1 MSGFESIVDQK
12 QPIRL
17 LKNILLNRTIPNALL
32 FSGIDGIGKNTTAI
46 AFAMA
51 CNCGGKESIFSP
63 DAEATKANNGYS
75 SDDHLSAADPC
86 GHCRSC
92 RKIQSGN
99 HPDIIRVEPSGPFI
113 RIKQIRDICDTLSLK
128 PYEARLRIVIISDA
142 QAMNPQAAN
151 ALLKVLEE
159 PPDRT
164 VLILTAL
171 QPSDLLP
178 TIVSRCQHIRFS
190 PIHREELKTFLVEK
204 HGLDAKDAAIFSAM
218 ANGSVAKALSMIR
231 KNSQANWVCLRDWLL
246 NIIGLEQVGS
256 LSLQPI
262 IILLSFAERLSKNK
276 EIIQDS
282 LEIIKTYLRDLII
295 YKYSPEKIINKD
307 LIRKIQYA
315 SQKIAVKSLLSQIEA
330 IQTAQKDIQANTN
343 LRLTL
348 EVMMLRLSRVEKFG
362 I

>member
-1 MSGFESIVDQK
+1 VSWFESIIDQE

-32 FSGIDGIGKNTTAI
+32 FTGADGIGKSTAAL

-51 CNCGGKESIFSP
+51 CNCEGGESLP
-63 DAEATKANNGYS
+63 NNGHS
-75 SDDHLSAADPC
+75 SDDHLSADDPC
-86 GHCRSC
+86 GRCRSC

-128 PYEARLRIVIISDA
+128 PYEARFRVVIISDA

-151 ALLKVLEE
+151 AMLKVLEE
-159 PPDRT
+159 PPART

-171 QPSDLLP
+171 QTSDLLP

-190 PIHREELKTFLVEK
+190 PISREKLKTFLVEK
-204 HGLDAKDAAIFSAM
+204 HGLNAEDAAIFSAM
-218 ANGSVAKALSMIR
+218 ANGSMTKALSMLR
-231 KNSQANWVCLRDWLL
+231 KNSQANWICLRDWLL
-246 NIIGLEQVGS
+246 NIIGLEQAGS

>member
-1 MSGFESIVDQK
+1 VFWFESIIDQE

-17 LKNILLNRTIPNALL
+17 LKNILLNMTIPGALL
-32 FSGIDGIGKNTTAI
+32 FTGTDGIGKSTTAL

-51 CNCGGKESIFSP
+51 CNCGEG
-63 DAEATKANNGYS
+63 EA
-75 SDDHLSAADPC
+75 LSVATPC
-86 GHCRSC
+86 GRCRSC

-113 RIKQIRDICDTLSLK
+113 RVKQIRDICDTLSLK

-142 QAMNPQAAN
+142 QAMNLQAAN

-159 PPDRT
+159 PPVRT

-171 QPSDLLP
+171 QTYDLLP

-190 PIHREELKTFLVEK
+190 PVHREQIETFLVEK
-204 HGLDAKDAAIFSAM
+204 HGVNAEDAAIFSAM
-218 ANGSVAKALSMIR
+218 ANGSLNKALSMIE
-231 KNSQANWVCLRDWLL
+231 KNSHANWICLRDWLL
-246 NIIGLEQVGS
+246 NIIGLEKTGS
-256 LSLQPI
+256 LSLEPI

-276 EIIQDS
+276 KIIQDS

-295 YKYSPEKIINKD
+295 YKYNPEKIINKD

-315 SQKIAVKSLLSQIEA
+315 SQKIEVKSLLSKIEA
-330 IQTAQKDIQANTN
+330 IQTAQKDIRANTN

-348 EVMMLRLSRVEKFG
+348 EVMMLRLARNGV
-362 I
+362 

>member
-1 MSGFESIVDQK
+1 VSGFESIIDQK

-17 LKNILLNRTIPNALL
+17 LKNIILNRTIPNALL
-32 FSGIDGIGKNTTAI
+32 FTGTYGIGKNTAAL

-51 CNCGGKESIFSP
+51 CNCGEKKSIHSS
-63 DAEATKANNGYS
+63 DAEEIQANNDYS
-75 SDDHLSAADPC
+75 SDDHPSASAC
-86 GHCRSC
+86 GRCKSC

-99 HPDIIRVEPSGPFI
+99 HPDIIRVEPSGSFI
-113 RIKQIRDICDTLSLK
+113 RINQIRDICDTLSLK

-142 QAMNPQAAN
+142 QAMNLQAAN

-171 QPSDLLP
+171 QASDLLP

-190 PIHREELKTFLVEK
+190 PISREKLKTFLVEK
-204 HGLDAKDAAIFSAM
+204 HGLDAEDAAIFSAM
-218 ANGSVAKALSMIR
+218 ANGSIAKALSMIR
-231 KNSQANWVCLRDWLL
+231 NNSLANWIRLRDWLL
-246 NIIGLEQVGS
+246 NIIGLEQTGS

-262 IILLSFAERLSKNK
+262 IILFSFAERLSKNK

-330 IQTAQKDIQANTN
+330 IQKAQKDIQANTN

>member
-1 MSGFESIVDQK
+1 MCGFESIVDQK

-17 LKNILLNRTIPNALL
+17 LKNILLHRTIPNALL
-32 FSGIDGIGKNTTAI
+32 FTGIDGIGKNTSAI

-51 CNCGGKESIFSP
+51 CNCGGRK
-63 DAEATKANNGYS
+63 
-75 SDDHLSAADPC
+75 AADPC
-86 GHCRSC
+86 GRCRSC

-113 RIKQIRDICDTLSLK
+113 RINQIRDICDTLSLK

-159 PPDRT
+159 PPART

-171 QPSDLLP
+171 RASDLLP

-190 PIHREELKTFLVEK
+190 PIHREKLKTFLVEK
-204 HGLDAKDAAIFSAM
+204 HGLNAEDAAIFLAM
-218 ANGSVAKALSMIR
+218 ANGSIARVLSMIR
-231 KNSQANWVCLRDWLL
+231 KNSQANWICFRNWLL
-246 NIIGLEQVGS
+246 NIIGLEQTES
-256 LSLQPI
+256 LSPQPVV
-262 IILLSFAERLSKNK
+262 ILLSFAERLSKNK
-276 EIIQDS
+276 EIIHDS

-295 YKYSPEKIINKD
+295 CKYSPEKVINKD
-307 LIRKIQYA
+307 LISKIQYA
-315 SQKIAVKSLLSQIEA
+315 SQKIATKSLLSQIEA

-348 EVMMLRLSRVEKFG
+348 EVMMLRLARVEKFG

>member
-1 MSGFESIVDQK
+1 MPFFLPVLTELGK
-12 QPIRL
+12 
-17 LKNILLNRTIPNALL
+17 ALL
-32 FSGIDGIGKNTTAI
+32 LSLLQWHAI
-46 AFAMA
+46 A
-51 CNCGGKESIFSP
+51 GGG
-63 DAEATKANNGYS
+63 EA
-75 SDDHLSAADPC
+75 LSAADSC
-86 GHCRSC
+86 GRCRSC

-128 PYEARLRIVIISDA
+128 PYEARLRIIIISDA

-159 PPDRT
+159 PPAQT
-164 VLILTAL
+164 VLILTAV
-171 QPSDLLP
+171 QTSDLLP

-190 PIHREELKTFLVEK
+190 PIHREKIETFLIEK
-204 HGLDAKDAAIFSAM
+204 HGVNAEDAAIFSAM
-218 ANGSVAKALSMIR
+218 ASGSMTKALSMIK
-231 KNSQANWVCLRDWLL
+231 KNSQANWICLRDWLL
-246 NIIGLEQVGS
+246 NIIGLEKTGS
-256 LSLQPI
+256 LSLEPI

-315 SQKIAVKSLLSQIEA
+315 SQKIAVKSLLLKIEA
-330 IQTAQKDIQANTN
+330 IQTAQKDIRANTN

-348 EVMMLRLSRVEKFG
+348 EVMMLKFARIEKFG

>member
-1 MSGFESIVDQK
+1 MSWFESIIDQE

-17 LKNILLNRTIPNALL
+17 LKNILLNGTIPNALL
-32 FSGIDGIGKNTTAI
+32 FTGTDGIGKSTA
-46 AFAMA
+46 ALVFAMA
-51 CNCGGKESIFSP
+51 CNCGGE
-63 DAEATKANNGYS
+63 EALPNNNHYS
-75 SDDHLSAADPC
+75 YDHLSASDPC
-86 GHCRSC
+86 GRCRSC

-113 RIKQIRDICDTLSLK
+113 RINQIRDICDTLLLK

-159 PPDRT
+159 PPART

-171 QPSDLLP
+171 QASDLLP

-190 PIHREELKTFLVEK
+190 PISREKLKTFLIEK
-204 HGLDAKDAAIFSAM
+204 HGLDAEDAAIFSAM
-218 ANGSVAKALSMIR
+218 ANGSIAKALSMIK
-231 KNSQANWVCLRDWLL
+231 KNSQANWIRLRDWLL
-246 NIIGLEQVGS
+246 NIIGLEQTGS

-315 SQKIAVKSLLSQIEA
+315 SQKITVKSLLSQIEA
-330 IQTAQKDIQANTN
+330 IQKAQKDIQANTN

>member
-1 MSGFESIVDQK
+1 MSWFESIIDQK
-12 QPIRL
+12 QPIRF
-17 LKNILLNRTIPNALL
+17 LKNILLNGTIPNALL
-32 FSGIDGIGKNTTAI
+32 FTGTGGIGKSTA
-46 AFAMA
+46 ALVFAMA
-51 CNCGGKESIFSP
+51 CNCGEE
-63 DAEATKANNGYS
+63 EA
-75 SDDHLSAADPC
+75 LSAADPC
-86 GHCRSC
+86 GRCSSC

-113 RIKQIRDICDTLSLK
+113 RINQIRDICDTLSLK

-142 QAMNPQAAN
+142 QTMNPQAAN

-159 PPDRT
+159 PPERT

-171 QPSDLLP
+171 QASDLLP
-178 TIVSRCQHIRFS
+178 TIVSRCQHIKFS
-190 PIHREELKTFLVEK
+190 PISREKLKTFLIEK
-204 HGLDAKDAAIFSAM
+204 HGLDAGDAAIFSAM
-218 ANGSVAKALSMIR
+218 ANGSIAKALSMIR
-231 KNSQANWVCLRDWLL
+231 NNSQTNWIRLRDWLL
-246 NIIGLEQVGS
+246 NIIGLEQTGF

-262 IILLSFAERLSKNK
+262 IILLSFAEKLSKNK

-315 SQKIAVKSLLSQIEA
+315 SQQITVESLLSQIEA
-330 IQTAQKDIQANTN
+330 IQKAQKDIQANTN

-348 EVMMLRLSRVEKFG
+348 EVMMLRLSRPEKFG

>member
-1 MSGFESIVDQK
+1 VSWIESIIDQE

-17 LKNILLNRTIPNALL
+17 LKTILLNMTIPNAFL
-32 FSGIDGIGKNTTAI
+32 FTGTDGIGKSSTAL

-51 CNCGGKESIFSP
+51 CNCGER
-63 DAEATKANNGYS
+63 EALSTNGYF
-75 SDDHLSAADPC
+75 SDDYLSAADPC
-86 GHCRSC
+86 GRCRSC

-159 PPDRT
+159 PPART
-164 VLILTAL
+164 VLILITVQA
-171 QPSDLLP
+171 SDLLP

-190 PIHREELKTFLVEK
+190 PIHREQLKTFLVEK
-204 HGLDAKDAAIFSAM
+204 HGVNAENAAIFSVI
-218 ANGSVAKALSMIR
+218 ANGSMTKALSMI
-231 KNSQANWVCLRDWLL
+231 KKHNQANWICLRDWLL
-246 NIIGLEQVGS
+246 NIIGLEKTGS
-256 LSLQPI
+256 LSLGPI
-262 IILLSFAERLSKNK
+262 IILLSFAEKLSKNK

-307 LIRKIQYA
+307 LIHKIQYA
-315 SQKIAVKSLLSQIEA
+315 SQKIAVKSLLSKIEA
-330 IQTAQKDIQANTN
+330 IQTAQKDIRANTN
-343 LRLTL
+343 LRLSL
-348 EVMMLRLSRVEKFG
+348 EVMMLRLAKVEKFG

>member
-1 MSGFESIVDQK
+1 MSGFESIIDQK

-32 FSGIDGIGKNTTAI
+32 FTGNDGIGKNTAAL

-51 CNCGGKESIFSP
+51 CNCVGKKAIFIP
-63 DAEATKANNGYS
+63 DVGATQAEDDHS
-75 SDDHLSAADPC
+75 SDDHLSAADSC
-86 GHCRSC
+86 GRCRSC

-99 HPDIIRVEPSGPFI
+99 HPDIILVEPSGPFI
-113 RIKQIRDICDTLSLK
+113 RINQVRDICDTLSLK
-128 PYEARLRIVIISDA
+128 PYEARLRVVIISDA
-142 QAMNPQAAN
+142 QAMNAQAAN

-164 VLILTAL
+164 ILILTAL
-171 QPSDLLP
+171 QTSDLLP
-178 TIVSRCQHIRFS
+178 TIVSRCQHIRFN
-190 PIHREELKTFLVEK
+190 PIPREELKTFLVEK
-204 HGLDAKDAAIFSAM
+204 HGLDAEDAAIFSVM
-218 ANGSVAKALSMIR
+218 ANGSAAKALSMIK
-231 KNSQANWVCLRDWLL
+231 KNSQANWVNLRDWLL
-246 NIIGLEQVGS
+246 NIVGLEKTGV
-256 LSLQPI
+256 LSFQPI

-307 LIRKIQYA
+307 LTHKIQYA
-315 SQKIAVKSLLSQIEA
+315 SQKITVKSLLSQIKA

-348 EVMMLRLSRVEKFG
+348 EVMMLRLARAERFG